1 MPTRIQHLPF
11 SMRQLIFLRNILC
24 IGKLNFTIYH
34 LYLNYFIFKTFC
46 STSSRANDLRGKPL
60 AVRSREELFDSDYV
74 SETNSDVVYLP
85 PTKKKRNRWL
95 FKQFDASK
103 KSWQVEPLEDWNNS
117 QSSPD
122 GKGKIVIRLTAD
134 KSHVVNR
141 ETNFR
146 LSLPLAQPVSSSPV
160 ESVQIEPP
168 KSSSIRAVERK
179 TNNKKNYNCDI
190 CGYGCDSRANFSYHL
205 NSHTKEK
212 PFKCKDCS
220 KSFSRP
226 NTLNHHRKIHK
237 PPSFK
242 CDFCPKMFRLKWDR
256 ELHMN
261 THTGA
266 KPFECELCQGRF
278 TSPSALSQHR
288 KNNHLPPKF
297 ECPFCHKMFTDANN
311 CQKHWYDDKSRRSI
325 ACKVRRQLIYD

>member
-1 MPTRIQHLPF
+1 MVK
-11 SMRQLIFLRNILC
+11 
-24 IGKLNFTIYH
+24 G
-34 LYLNYFIFKTFC
+34 
-46 STSSRANDLRGKPL
+46 
-60 AVRSREELFDSDYV
+60 REELFDSDYV
-74 SETNSDVVYLP
+74 SETNSDPNPPLP
-85 PTKKKRNRWL
+85 KKKKKTRTNQL
-95 FKQFDASK
+95 FDPTT
-103 KSWQVEPLEDWNNS
+103 KSWEVKPLKGRKKT
-117 QSSPD
+117 QSTSD
-122 GKGKIVIRLTAD
+122 FKEKILVRLTARSS
-134 KSHVVNR
+134 KSA
-141 ETNFR
+141 
-146 LSLPLAQPVSSSPV
+146 LIQQPPMPSSSAEPDD
-160 ESVQIEPP
+160 VQPPRPNSSNGERIE
-168 KSSSIRAVERK
+168 
-179 TNNKKNYNCDI
+179 KNYNCDI
-190 CGYGCDSRANFSYHL
+190 CGYGCDSRANFSYHM

-226 NTLNHHRKIHK
+226 NTLHHHRKIHK

-266 KPFECELCQGRF
+266 KPFECELCAGRF

-297 ECPFCHKMFTDANN
+297 ECPFCHKMFTDASN
-311 CQKHWYDDKSRRSI
+311 CQKHWYGDKSRQAI